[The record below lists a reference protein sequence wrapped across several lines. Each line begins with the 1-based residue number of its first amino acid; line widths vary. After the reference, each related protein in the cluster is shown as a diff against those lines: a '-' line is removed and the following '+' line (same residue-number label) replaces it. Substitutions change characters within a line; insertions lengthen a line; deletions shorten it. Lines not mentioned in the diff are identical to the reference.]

1 MYKNFKPAQYR
12 PTGWMRR
19 QLEIEAAGLAGN
31 LDKIWPDIRD
41 SAWIGGAAEGWERVP
56 YWLDGFIPLAY
67 LLENEEMINRAD
79 KYITAILD
87 RQQEDGWI
95 CPCDEDKRQS
105 YDVWS
110 FFLIGKVLALYCDF
124 TDSKRA
130 ENALLSSMK
139 CLYKLI
145 KGGNVKLFEW
155 GEYRWFECF
164 IPLQWLYDRYNEEWI
179 LDFARLL
186 REQGADYTEYIDT
199 WKRPLN
205 KWTLYTHIVNLC
217 MMLKYEAVSSKLL
230 GEEYTNIA
238 EKLWQILDETN
249 GTAVGTFTG
258 DECLSGIANNQGT
271 ELCSVVEL
279 MYTCEVLFAYTGDS
293 VWADRLE
300 KLAFNALP
308 AAMSDD
314 MWTHQYDQMV
324 NQIACKK
331 FPGRSIFRTNNEEA
345 HLFGLEPHFGCC
357 TANHGQGWPKLAM
370 NIFYKTDFGIL
381 CSLMLPCKLETEING
396 SKVTVETVTDYPFR
410 NTCKYIVSATA
421 PVEFEL
427 KIRIPSWAKSVT
439 VNGKQREKAEF
450 YSVKQSWNGI
460 SEIVITLEDT
470 PRMIKRPLGLS
481 TVEYG
486 PFVFSLPLKAEYK
499 MHEYEKDGVERKFP
513 YCDYEL
519 SSEDEW
525 RYGFSSDKFTVC
537 EREGDDIPFSSLSPR
552 LTLTA
557 KLSRVEWDY
566 AEGYDT
572 VSDRAPV
579 SNVSLGLPEEKELIP
594 YGCAKLRMT
603 EMTMTENK

>member
-1 MYKNFKPAQYR
+1 
-12 PTGWMRR
+12 
-19 QLEIEAAGLAGN
+19 
-31 LDKIWPDIRD
+31 
-41 SAWIGGAAEGWERVP
+41 
-56 YWLDGFIPLAY
+56 
-67 LLENEEMINRAD
+67 
-79 KYITAILD
+79 
-87 RQQEDGWI
+87 
-95 CPCDEDKRQS
+95 
-105 YDVWS
+105 
-110 FFLIGKVLALYCDF
+110 
-124 TDSKRA
+124 
-130 ENALLSSMK
+130 
-139 CLYKLI
+139 
-145 KGGNVKLFEW
+145 
-155 GEYRWFECF
+155 
-164 IPLQWLYDRYNEEWI
+164 
-179 LDFARLL
+179 
-186 REQGADYTEYIDT
+186 
-199 WKRPLN
+199 
-205 KWTLYTHIVNLC
+205 
-217 MMLKYEAVSSKLL
+217 MLKYEAVSSKLL

-370 NIFYKTDFGIL
+370 NIFYKTDSGIL

-410 NTCKYIVSATA
+410 NTCKYIVSAVA

-439 VNGKQREKAEF
+439 VNGKQTEKAEF

-579 SNVSLGLPEEKELIP
+579 SDVSLGLPEEKELIP